1 MNPSQFI
8 KSATRVI
15 YSTFNNFFF
24 LLNYFAFNYTTK
36 NLKIKNKHDMRVG
49 FKKKHLTNKGFFLFF

>member
-8 KSATRVI
+8 KSAIRVI
-15 YSTFNNFFF
+15 YSTLNNFFF

-49 FKKKHLTNKGFFLFF
+49 FKKKAFN